1 MSVPKR
7 SFLLVI
13 IGLSLVDF
21 FASLQITAITVAL
34 PSIRDQ
40 LGIPLAAAKNIIFA
54 YLAMMLAA
62 LVFAIVNG
70 SYLKKHVRPASLF
83 FAGLSVYSL
92 GSVLALLPG
101 SFYFLLFALV
111 MQGLGAGFSF
121 VGQLS
126 LISTRWKKMVGH
138 IMPCLETAMAAGI
151 VVGPLLGGL
160 LAERHIY
167 SFPAWR
173 LIFAASAVASATA
186 LILFRLNYREKKEES
201 RCEPEIC
208 EGRKNSRKMNYPAV
222 LAIQGSVALASIGMS
237 FVASIYLQDFKL
249 ATPLASGFI
258 IFFASAGSVAGAW
271 ISRRR
276 VGPISFIKEALAVI
290 TVGSILISLGIVS
303 GWAWFLIAPISVFGL
318 GMGMCNVA
326 LYVHFSKMDPDFRDN
341 AMFLMF
347 FQAGNILGVT
357 ISEAIIAGRGDG
369 YESASLVITLFVV
382 GAFLLGSRFLKRIDV
397 TAGKELKVIRHDGIS
412 DETTAKRVFT
422 VYEEAMEYANQV
434 SPIQQSYTDWK
445 EFKEVA
451 ANPEMITLTLCHRDE
466 VIGMAM
472 MTANIAL
479 VPWANSEYFK
489 RKMSDKYSQ
498 RVIYYIKAINV
509 LTKWRS
515 EKRGAFLLKHIIH
528 QIDCPHGV
536 AIFDCSENA
545 TGDISRWVHMLFGDF
560 AKIEPLD
567 RQLFY
572 VCSWDL

>member
-1 MSVPKR
+1 MSVSKR
-7 SFLLVI
+7 SFFLVI
-13 IGLSLVDF
+13 VGLSLVDF
-21 FASLQITAITVAL
+21 FASLQITALTVAL

-40 LGIPLAAAKNIIFA
+40 FGIPLAAAKNIIFA

-62 LVFAIVNG
+62 LFFAIVNG
-70 SYLKKHVRPASLF
+70 SYLKKHLRPASLF
-83 FAGLSVYSL
+83 FIGLVVYFL
-92 GSVLALLPG
+92 GSILAFLPG
-101 SFYFLLFALV
+101 SFYFLLLALV
-111 MQGLGAGFSF
+111 VQGLGAGFSF

-126 LISTRWKKMVGH
+126 LISKRWKKMVGH

-151 VVGPLLGGL
+151 VAGPLLGGF
-160 LAERHIY
+160 LAERNLY
-167 SFPAWR
+167 LLPAWR
-173 LIFAASAVASATA
+173 LIFVASAIASAAA
-186 LILFRLNYREKKEES
+186 LILFRLNYREKKGEGH
-201 RCEPEIC
+201 CEPEVC
-208 EGRKNSRKMNYPAV
+208 GGREHSRKTNYPAV
-222 LAIQGSVALASIGMS
+222 LAIQGCVALASIGMS
-237 FVASIYLQDFKL
+237 FVASLYLQDFKG
-249 ATPLASGFI
+249 AAPLASGFI
-258 IFFASAGSVAGAW
+258 IFFASVGSVAGAW

-276 VGPISFIKEALAVI
+276 VGPVSFIKEALAVI
-290 TVGSILISLGIVS
+290 AVGSILISLGVVS
-303 GWAWFLIAPISVFGL
+303 GWSWLLVAPISVFGL

-347 FQAGNILGVT
+347 FQAGNILGVI

-369 YESASLVITLFVV
+369 YESASLVLSLFVV
-382 GAFLLGSRFLKRIDV
+382 GAFLLGSRFLRRIDV
-397 TAGKELKVIRHDGIS
+397 IAGDELKVVRYDGIY
-412 DETTAKRVFT
+412 DEIMAEKVFS
-422 VYEEAMEYANQV
+422 VYEEAMEHANQV

-445 EFKEVA
+445 EFREVA
-451 ANPEMITLTLCHRDE
+451 ANPEMITLTLCHRGDI
-466 VIGMAM
+466 IGMAM

-489 RKMSDKYSQ
+489 RKMSDKYNQ
-498 RVIYYIKAINV
+498 KVIYYIKAINV
-509 LTKWRS
+509 LAKWRS